1 MKKQTTNIR
10 VDTAFSDDGNHRY
23 YLRKIWD
30 ESKPVALIV
39 SKSAGFDNGVTETTT
54 QNILT
59 NNLYSLGYGGFC
71 LCNLFSEING
81 DGTDGDNTEIISGL
95 IADKDLK
102 EIIVCWG
109 NLSASKESVQEQAA
123 GVEDLIRKA
132 KKKTVLAVSDGENI
146 NCHPLSPMVRK
157 HFELVPYDLTLRE
170 IPTEGADVA

>member
-10 VDTAFSDDGNHRY
+10 VDIAFSDDGKHRY

-30 ESKPVALIV
+30 ESRPIALVV

-59 NNLYSLGYGGFC
+59 NNLYDLDYGGFC

-81 DGTDGDNTEIISGL
+81 ADTDGDNTEIISSL
-95 IADKDLK
+95 IADKDFK

-109 NLSASKESVQEQAA
+109 TLSASKESVQEQAA
-123 GVEDLIRKA
+123 RVEDLIRKA

-157 HFELVPYDLTLRE
+157 HFELVPYDLTLKA
-170 IPTEGADVA
+170 ISPKGAEVA